1 MRQGIRFILIVYLA
15 LSATVALPQR
25 PRTSDSVQNYGREI
39 EQSSNLDGKAKQSFP
54 RPNWMVKY
62 ASGSLGLKSDQWLRI
77 AFVPCA
83 ALADIATPIVTLPA
97 DQVVN
102 VEFSAK
108 TEKNSH
114 LMQGPRSGCSY
125 AHGLMPDTAKNPR
138 PEVAVAIALAPGPV
152 SRLAERLNTKHPVRF
167 IWNEAGEQKALI
179 VKVTDCEYQ
188 SFIANVEWFVGARWP
203 ELGHDSGR

>member
-1 MRQGIRFILIVYLA
+1 MPLVVAIIFVALFPAVA
-15 LSATVALPQR
+15 LSQR
-25 PRTSDSVQNYGREI
+25 HNGADSVQNYSREI
-39 EQSSNLDGKAKQSFP
+39 EQTSDPDTKAKQSFP

-62 ASGSLGLKSDQWLRI
+62 GSGSLGLKSDQWLRV
-77 AFVPCA
+77 AFVPRA
-83 ALADIATPIVTLPA
+83 ALADIATPIVAVPT
-97 DQVVN
+97 DQLVT

-138 PEVAVAIALAPGPV
+138 PEVAVAIALSPGPV
-152 SRLAERLNTKHPVRF
+152 SRLTERLNVKHSVRF
-167 IWNEAGEQKALI
+167 IWNEAGEQKSLI

-188 SFIANVEWFVGARWP
+188 SFIANVEWFVGGRWP
-203 ELGHDSGR
+203 EVGHDSGR